1 MSTLVNNIATTAMRY
16 DEAVDHAL
24 GQAMAEDPTVVT
36 YGEDVQILRRVLHS
50 RFGGD
55 RVKDTPISE
64 SAFMYAGVG
73 AAMAGLRP
81 VVELYM
87 IDFATVGWSAI
98 LNAGSKFKDF
108 SAGEWKVPM
117 VLRAGV
123 GGWYS
128 DGGEHAQT
136 LWGSLASYPSVEVV
150 VPSTPADAAG
160 LMLSAV
166 QSDEFTVFLTPKL
179 LDQQIL
185 DYLAGDQRDTLDLS
199 HVQPAAGVRG
209 EVPTRVEPIPF
220 GQAALR
226 RDGGDVTLV
235 SVGTGVH
242 RCLEAADRLAAD
254 GIEASVLD
262 LRTLA
267 PLDKEAIVEHVARTG
282 RVVVADEDYVRG
294 GLTGEIAALLLESDT
309 QARYAR
315 VAVEQTIPFA
325 PHLEYAA
332 LPNAERIAAAAK
344 SLS

>member
-1 MSTLVNNIATTAMRY
+1 MTIMRY

-24 GQAMAEDPTVVT
+24 GQAMAADPSVVT
-36 YGEDVQILRRVLHS
+36 WGEDVEILRRVLQS
-50 RFGGD
+50 RFGPE
-55 RVKDTPISE
+55 RVRDTPISE
-64 SAFMYAGVG
+64 QGFMYAGIG

-87 IDFATVGWSAI
+87 IDFGMVGWSAI
-98 LNAGSKFKDF
+98 ANAGSKFKDF
-108 SAGEWKVPM
+108 SGGRWNIPM

-123 GGWYS
+123 GGWYA
-128 DGGEHAQT
+128 DGGQHEQT
-136 LWGSLASYPSVEVV
+136 FWGSLSSYPSTEVV

-185 DYLAGDQRDTLDLS
+185 DYLGGDQRSTLDLTP
-199 HVQPAAGVRG
+199 VQPKAGAIG
-209 EVPTRVEPIPF
+209 EVPDVVTPIPF
-220 GQAALR
+220 GKAATR
-226 RDGGDVTLV
+226 RTGSDITLV
-235 SVGTGVH
+235 SVGIGVH
-242 RCLEAADRLAAD
+242 RCLEAADALAAD
-254 GIEASVLD
+254 GIEATVLD

-267 PLDKEAIVEHVARTG
+267 PLDTEAIVEHVGRTG
-282 RVVVADEDYVRG
+282 RVVVADEDYSRG
-294 GLTGEIAALLLESDT
+294 GLTGEIAALLLESGT
-309 QARYAR
+309 TARYAR

-344 SLS
+344 SLA